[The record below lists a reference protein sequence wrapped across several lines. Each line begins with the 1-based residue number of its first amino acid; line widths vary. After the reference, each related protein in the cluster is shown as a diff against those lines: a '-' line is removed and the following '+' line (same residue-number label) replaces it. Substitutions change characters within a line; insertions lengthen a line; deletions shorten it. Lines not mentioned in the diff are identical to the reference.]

1 MTVPRKAL
9 SGHRLHGKE
18 NMKHFWFLALVGVAL
33 LLGTAAFADT
43 VSLVNGSTVDGK
55 IVSKGDG
62 LLRINSAGEDFTL
75 PLADVVSIVE
85 NDKVGE
91 PPISNEE
98 IDRRAKARDQEL
110 LEQTGLNMQ
119 QRAAVDELL
128 EIFFL
133 ADEESS
139 KNAKRALIDMAK
151 AGTSPLRYLKLR
163 LPDILPSKVAYLLE
177 AMVELDPDG
186 MRETLR
192 QYARSASEIARA
204 ASLRLLGKLK
214 DRPSLELMKSG
225 LVDENADVRIAAIR
239 GVESLAVREATP
251 ALVKSLSD
259 TDLRVQNAARETL
272 STLWSEVGK
281 PPVNFLENAGWQEF
295 WKTKAA
301 EVPGAWDPAALQP
314 LVVSGTVL
322 LMD

>member
-1 MTVPRKAL
+1 
-9 SGHRLHGKE
+9 
-18 NMKHFWFLALVGVAL
+18 MKHSWFLAAAGAALVTA
-33 LLGTAAFADT
+33 TAAFADT
-43 VSLVNGSTVDGK
+43 VALVNGSTVDCK
-55 IVSKGDG
+55 IVSRGDG
-62 LLRINSAGEDFTL
+62 LLRINSAGEEFTL

-91 PPISNEE
+91 PPISDEE

-119 QRAAVDELL
+119 QRASVDELL
-128 EIFFL
+128 HIFFL

-151 AGTSPLRYLKLR
+151 AGNSPLRYLKLR

-192 QYARSASEIARA
+192 EYARSASETAREA
-204 ASLRLLGKLK
+204 GLRLLGKLK

-225 LVDENADVRIAAIR
+225 LVDENSGVRIAAIR
-239 GVESLAVREATP
+239 GIEALAPREATP
-251 ALVKSLSD
+251 ALIKLLSD
-259 TDLRVQNAARETL
+259 SDLRVQNAARDTL

-281 PPVNFLENAGWQEF
+281 PPVNFLQNAGWEEF
-295 WKTKAA
+295 WKSKAA
-301 EVPGAWDPAALQP
+301 EVPGAWELAAIEP
-314 LVVSGTVL
+314 LVAPGTVL